1 MSINIEINHQL
12 LLNIDDKVYISGQ
25 ISTDMIEDL
34 NKKCFGL
41 IVNNRPDNEEINQFY
56 LLSMNSILI
65 FMSFPN

>member
-34 NKKCFGL
+34 NKKCFWL
-41 IVNNRPDNEEINQFY
+41 IVNNRPDNE
-56 LLSMNSILI
+56 
-65 FMSFPN
+65 

>member
-34 NKKCFGL
+34 NKNVLGL
-41 IVNNRPDNEEINQFY
+41 LLIWPDNEELIN
-56 LLSMNSILI
+56 LKVLI
-65 FMSFPN
+65 